1 MSNSILVAFNDS
13 ISSKGVI
20 DFLVNSSFC
29 HDSTSIA
36 LCHLFR
42 KPSASEELMGKTF
55 STERESR
62 LRNALE
68 NAREKL
74 VKNGFDP
81 GKIDIDI
88 ILEPYATL
96 ADGVIDQ
103 CKKRNVDLIIIGR
116 KKMSKAEE
124 FVMGDLSVKLVRNL
138 DGVAVLVVKS
148 P

>member
-20 DFLVNSSFC
+20 NFLVDSSFS
-29 HDSTSIA
+29 HDNTSIF

-68 NAREKL
+68 IAREKL
-74 VKNGFDP
+74 IDKGFEP
-81 GKIDIDI
+81 GNIEIDI
-88 ILEPYATL
+88 ILEPYTTL

-103 CKKRNVDLIIIGR
+103 CKKRNVDLVIIGR

>member
-13 ISSKGVI
+13 ISSKSVI
-20 DFLVNSSFC
+20 NFLVNSSFS
-29 HDSTSIA
+29 HDNTSIT

-62 LRNALE
+62 LRNVME
-68 NAREKL
+68 SAREKL
-74 VKNGFDP
+74 VKNGFNYEN
-81 GKIDIDI
+81 IEIDI
-88 ILEPYATL
+88 ILEPYTSL

-138 DGVAVLVVKS
+138 DGIAVLVVKS

>member
-1 MSNSILVAFNDS
+1 MNNSILVAFNDS
-13 ISSKGVI
+13 ISSKGI
-20 DFLVNSSFC
+20 INFLVNSSFSR
-29 HDSTSIA
+29 DNTSIIM
-36 LCHLFR
+36 CHLFR

-62 LRNALE
+62 INNAME
-68 NAREKL
+68 SAREKL
-74 VKNGFDP
+74 IEKGFAP
-81 GKIDIDI
+81 GNIETDI
-88 ILEPYATL
+88 ILEPYPTL

-103 CKKRNVDLIIIGR
+103 CTKRNVDMVIIGR

-138 DGVAVLVVKS
+138 DGVAVLVIKS

>member
-1 MSNSILVAFNDS
+1 LSNSILVAFNDS

-20 DFLVNSSFC
+20 NFLVNSSFC
-29 HDSTSIA
+29 HDNTSII

-42 KPSASEELMGKTF
+42 KPSTSEELMGKTF
-55 STERESR
+55 STERETR
-62 LRNALE
+62 LKKVME
-68 NAREKL
+68 SAREKL
-74 VKNGFDP
+74 VKNGFTA
-81 GKIDIDI
+81 GNIEIDI
-88 ILEPYATL
+88 ILEPYTTL

-103 CKKRNVDLIIIGR
+103 CKKRNVDLVVIGR

-138 DGVAVLVVKS
+138 DDVAVLVIKS

>member
-13 ISSKGVI
+13 ISTKSVI
-20 DFLVNSSFC
+20 NFLVNFSFS
-29 HDSTSIA
+29 HDNTSIT

-62 LRNALE
+62 LKNVME
-68 NAREKL
+68 SVREKL
-74 VKNGFDP
+74 IKNGFNP
-81 GKIDIDI
+81 ANIEIDI
-88 ILEPYATL
+88 ILEPYTIL

-138 DGVAVLVVKS
+138 DGIAVLVVKS
-148 P
+148 S

>member
-1 MSNSILVAFNDS
+1 LNNSILVAFNDS
-13 ISSKGVI
+13 ISSKGI
-20 DFLVNSSFC
+20 INFLVNSSFSR
-29 HDSTSIA
+29 DNTSIIM
-36 LCHLFR
+36 CHLFR

-62 LRNALE
+62 INNAME
-68 NAREKL
+68 SAREKL
-74 VKNGFDP
+74 IEKGFAP
-81 GKIDIDI
+81 GNIETDI
-88 ILEPYATL
+88 ILEPYPTL

-103 CKKRNVDLIIIGR
+103 CTKRNVDMVIIGR

-138 DGVAVLVVKS
+138 DGVAVLVIKS